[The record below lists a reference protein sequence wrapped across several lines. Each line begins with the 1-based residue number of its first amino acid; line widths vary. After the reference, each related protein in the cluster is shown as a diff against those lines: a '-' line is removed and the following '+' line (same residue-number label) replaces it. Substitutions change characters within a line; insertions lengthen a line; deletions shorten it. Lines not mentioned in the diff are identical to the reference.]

1 MYREMS
7 PKTAAFIDFM
17 FENELFDV
25 LAKEGKAAGGYCTM
39 LYEYKAPFIFSNFNG
54 TSGDVD
60 VLTHEAGHAFAFYES
75 RNQPLAEYVSPTS
88 EACEVHSMSMEFF
101 CWKYL
106 DYFYG
111 AQTKKAKLQHLTD
124 ALIFLPYGTMVDHFQ
139 HIVYENPSLTP
150 AERNAEWLR
159 LEKIYRPFMDAS
171 GVPGYEDGRLWQRQ
185 LHIYE
190 YPFYYIDYCLAQTV
204 ALEYWAMSQ
213 ADYAAAFEKYL
224 AFLEQGGRMTFT
236 ELCEAGQ
243 VTSPFAEGATKQVVS
258 AAEEWLAAND

>member
-1 MYREMS
+1 MS

-39 LYEYKAPFIFSNFNG
+39 LYAYKAPFIFSNFNG

-171 GVPGYEDGRLWQRQ
+171 ACRATRTAASGSASSISTNIRFIISITVLRRPLRLNIGRCRRPIMRRRLRN
-185 LHIYE
+185 
-190 YPFYYIDYCLAQTV
+190 T
-204 ALEYWAMSQ
+204 SRSSNR
-213 ADYAAAFEKYL
+213 AA
-224 AFLEQGGRMTFT
+224 
-236 ELCEAGQ
+236 
-243 VTSPFAEGATKQVVS
+243 V
-258 AAEEWLAAND
+258 